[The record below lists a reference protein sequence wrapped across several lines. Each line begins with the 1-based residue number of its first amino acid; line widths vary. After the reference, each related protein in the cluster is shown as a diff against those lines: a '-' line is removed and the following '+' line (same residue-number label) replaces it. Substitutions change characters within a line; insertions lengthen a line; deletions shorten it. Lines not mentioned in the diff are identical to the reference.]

1 MSKKSSN
8 SKELGDH
15 TQTHLT
21 SEDRPRSE
29 VEDEQVNHNHKETR
43 VPYSITNQP
52 KDIEVKTKPLKPLKK
67 MMTTFN
73 KNSLI

>member
-1 MSKKSSN
+1 MSKNLLILK
-8 SKELGDH
+8 LGDH

-29 VEDEQVNHNHKETR
+29 VEDEQVNHNHKKETR

-52 KDIEVKTKPLKPLKK
+52 EGHRG
-67 MMTTFN
+67 
-73 KNSLI
+73 

>member
-29 VEDEQVNHNHKETR
+29 VEDEQVNHNHKKQECHIQ
-43 VPYSITNQP
+43 SLTNRR
-52 KDIEVKTKPLKPLKK
+52 T
-67 MMTTFN
+67 
-73 KNSLI
+73 